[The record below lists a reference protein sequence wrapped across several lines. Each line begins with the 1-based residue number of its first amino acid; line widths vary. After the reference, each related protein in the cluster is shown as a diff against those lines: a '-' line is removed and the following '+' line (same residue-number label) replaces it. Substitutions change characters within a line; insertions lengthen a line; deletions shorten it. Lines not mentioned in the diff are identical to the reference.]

1 VRLQLDTSFRNRQVA
16 VMKKILV
23 IDDDAAVQSLT
34 VKALQSRGYQ
44 ALIAA
49 DGEEGLEVARRYL
62 PDLILCDV
70 QMPNLD
76 GYETLAA
83 LQRDPMTCTIPFIF
97 LTALRDQQDM
107 RYGMGL
113 GADDYLTKPFTVQEL
128 VNAVMTR
135 LAKKAAV
142 QRLSE
147 RKLEELRGNIGLAL
161 PHELLTPL
169 NGILG
174 LATLLQD
181 EQAVTR
187 LEEVRDFARSIQS
200 SALRLHRLIF
210 NFIIHSELELIGSK
224 PERVAELQDGPSTPV
239 RAIIEATAREKAEA
253 SIRSDD
259 LALDL
264 EEGMVVIAPERMRKV
279 IEELVENAFK
289 FSHAGTPVE
298 VQSALR
304 EDGHY
309 EVMIRDHGRGMTSE
323 QIASVGAHM
332 QFERRFYEQQGTGLG
347 LIIARRLA
355 ELHGGDLMIESV
367 LNEGTT
373 VRLLLR
379 QAGDGELPR
388 GEGQG

>member
-1 VRLQLDTSFRNRQVA
+1 
-16 VMKKILV
+16 MKKILV

-44 ALIAA
+44 ALIAG
-49 DGEEGLEVARRYL
+49 DGQEGLEVARRYL
-62 PDLILCDV
+62 PDLIVCDV

-83 LQRDPMTCTIPFIF
+83 LQRDPVTCTIPFIF

-128 VNAVMTR
+128 VNAVTTR

-181 EQAVTR
+181 EQAVGR
-187 LEEVRDFARSIQS
+187 MEEVRDFARSIQS

-210 NFIIHSELELIGSK
+210 NFILYSELELIGSQ
-224 PERVAELQDGPSTPV
+224 PERVAELRHGPATRV
-239 RAIIEATAREKAEA
+239 RAIIESAARERAEA

-259 LALDL
+259 LVIEL
-264 EEGMVVIAPERMRKV
+264 EDGVAVIAPERLRKV

-298 VQSALR
+298 VRSAVR
-304 EDGHY
+304 DRHY
-309 EVMIRDHGRGMTSE
+309 EVLIRDRGRGMTSE

-347 LIIARRLA
+347 LIIARRMA

-367 LNEGTT
+367 LEEGTT
-373 VRLLLR
+373 IRLWLR
-379 QAGDGELPR
+379 QAGGPD
-388 GEGQG
+388 

>member
-1 VRLQLDTSFRNRQVA
+1 
-16 VMKKILV
+16 MKKILV
-23 IDDDAAVQSLT
+23 IDDDATVQSLT

-62 PDLILCDV
+62 PDLIVCDV

-83 LQRDPMTCTIPFIF
+83 LQRDPVTCTIPFIF
-97 LTALRDQQDM
+97 LTGLRGQKDV

-128 VNAVMTR
+128 VSAVTTR

-169 NGILG
+169 NGVLG

-187 LEEVRDFARSIQS
+187 MEEVRGFAHSIQS

-210 NFIIHSELELIGSK
+210 NFIIYSELELIGSQ
-224 PERVAELQDGPSTPV
+224 PERVAELGRGPSTPV
-239 RAIIEATAREKAEA
+239 RRIIESAAREKAEM

-259 LALDL
+259 LSVDL
-264 EEGMVVIAPERMRKV
+264 EEGFVVMAPERLRKV

-298 VQSALR
+298 VRSALR
-304 EDGHY
+304 AEHY
-309 EVMIRDHGRGMTSE
+309 ELIIRDRGRGMSSE
-323 QIASVGAHM
+323 QIASMGAHM

-347 LIIARRLA
+347 LIIARRMA
-355 ELHGGDLMIESV
+355 ELHGGDLMIESG
-367 LNEGTT
+367 LDEGTT
-373 VRLLLR
+373 VRLWLPH
-379 QAGDGELPR
+379 AVAPDGLPR
-388 GEGQG
+388 ERQDG

>member
-1 VRLQLDTSFRNRQVA
+1 
-16 VMKKILV
+16 MKKILV

-62 PDLILCDV
+62 PDLIVCDV

-83 LQRDPMTCTIPFIF
+83 LQRDPVTSTIPFIF

-128 VNAVMTR
+128 VNAVTTR

-181 EQAVTR
+181 EQAVAR
-187 LEEVRDFARSIQS
+187 MEEVRDFARSIQS

-210 NFIIHSELELIGSK
+210 NFIIYSELELIGSQSD
-224 PERVAELQDGPSTPV
+224 RVAELRQGPATAV
-239 RAIIEATAREKAEA
+239 RSIIEATARDKAEA

-259 LALDL
+259 LVLEV
-264 EEGMVVIAPERMRKV
+264 EEGLVVIAPERLRKV

-289 FSHAGTPVE
+289 FSHAGTPIE
-298 VQSALR
+298 VRSALR
-304 EDGHY
+304 DDGRY
-309 EVMIRDHGRGMTSE
+309 EIMIRDRGRGMSSE
-323 QIASVGAHM
+323 QVSSVGAHM

-347 LIIARRLA
+347 LIIARRMA

-367 LNEGTT
+367 LDEGTT
-373 VRLLLR
+373 VRLWFR
-379 QAGDGELPR
+379 RAAASGFMESAG
-388 GEGQG
+388 

>member
-1 VRLQLDTSFRNRQVA
+1 VPLQLDTVLASQRVA

-62 PDLILCDV
+62 PDLIVCDV

-128 VNAVMTR
+128 VNAVTTR

-174 LATLLQD
+174 IATLLQD

-187 LEEVRDFARSIQS
+187 MEEVRDFARSIQS

-210 NFIIHSELELIGSK
+210 NFIIHSELELIGSQ
-224 PERVAELQDGPSTPV
+224 PERVGELRDGPSTPV
-239 RAIIEATAREKAEA
+239 RAIIETTAREKAEA
-253 SIRSDD
+253 WIRSDD

-264 EEGMVVIAPERMRKV
+264 EEGMIVIAPERMRKV

-298 VQSALR
+298 VQSTLR

-309 EVMIRDHGRGMTSE
+309 EIKIRDHGRGMSSE

-355 ELHGGDLMIESV
+355 ELHGGDLTIESV

-379 QAGDGELPR
+379 QAGASGSIQTA
-388 GEGQG
+388 G

>member
-1 VRLQLDTSFRNRQVA
+1 MRGISG
-16 VMKKILV
+16 MKKILV

-34 VKALQSRGYQ
+34 VRALQSRGYQ

-62 PDLILCDV
+62 PDLIVCDV

-83 LQRDPMTCTIPFIF
+83 LQRDPVTCTIPFIF
-97 LTALRDQQDM
+97 LTALRDQQHI

-128 VNAVMTR
+128 VTTITTR

-181 EQAVTR
+181 NQAVSSLDDAR
-187 LEEVRDFARSIQS
+187 EFARGIQS

-210 NFIIHSELELIGSK
+210 NFIIYSELELIGSQ
-224 PERVAELQDGPSTPV
+224 PERVQELRGGAPLSIRGPV
-239 RAIIEATAREKAEA
+239 EVTAREKAEA
-253 SIRSDD
+253 AIRTDD
-259 LALDL
+259 LDL
-264 EEGMVVIAPERMRKV
+264 ELEEGFAVIAPERLRKV
-279 IEELVENAFK
+279 LEELIENAFK
-289 FSHAGTPVE
+289 FSHAGTPVRVE
-298 VQSALR
+298 SRL
-304 EDGHY
+304 
-309 EVMIRDHGRGMTSE
+309 RDHHCEIVVSDRGRGMTAE

-332 QFERRFYEQQGTGLG
+332 QFERRFYEQQGAGLG

-355 ELHGGDLMIESV
+355 ELHGGDLYIESA
-367 LNEGTT
+367 LDEGTT
-373 VRLLLR
+373 VRLLL
-379 QAGDGELPR
+379 PR
-388 GEGQG
+388 FVKGA

>member
-1 VRLQLDTSFRNRQVA
+1 
-16 VMKKILV
+16 MKKILV

-62 PDLILCDV
+62 PDLIVCDV

-76 GYETLAA
+76 GFETLAA
-83 LQRDPMTCTIPFIF
+83 LQRDPLTCTIPFVF
-97 LTALRDQQDM
+97 LTALRDQHNI

-128 VNAVMTR
+128 TNAVTTR

-181 EQAVTR
+181 EQAVTS
-187 LEEVRDFARSIQS
+187 LEEARGFSRSIQS
-200 SALRLHRLIF
+200 SALRLHRLMF
-210 NFIIHSELELIGSK
+210 NFILYSELELIASE
-224 PERVAELQDGPSTPV
+224 PERIAELRRGP
-239 RAIIEATAREKAEA
+239 AIPLKTLIESTARDKAEA
-253 SIRSDD
+253 AIRSDD
-259 LALDL
+259 LVL
-264 EEGMVVIAPERMRKV
+264 EVEDGCAVIAPERLRKV
-279 IEELVENAFK
+279 TEELVENAFK
-289 FSHAGTPVE
+289 FSHSGTPVE
-298 VQSALR
+298 VRTALR
-304 EDGHY
+304 DEHY
-309 EVMIRDHGRGMTSE
+309 EIMIRDRGRGMSSV

-347 LIIARRLA
+347 LIIARRMA
-355 ELHGGDLMIESV
+355 ELHGGDLAIESV
-367 LNEGTT
+367 LDEGTT
-373 VRLLLR
+373 VRLWLR
-379 QAGDGELPR
+379 KAAAPIPSGSTA
-388 GEGQG
+388 